1 MPGEAYQSAV
11 QRVKDLQAQG
21 FNIKPP
27 SEQETVNFREKVFNL
42 FMENIVNNLEGRFL
56 PVIQKFEVFNTR
68 KFPDD
73 NSTSHGEEDI
83 KMLAEHFGLVVD
95 KTLHEWRQVR
105 ESIADSGLAADKAM
119 EWVTINLKVSHT
131 NLFKL
136 AAVGLLIPTSTS
148 DCERGFSTLK
158 RVKTTHRAS
167 LSPPVLNA
175 ILTVGMLGPAIE
187 KVDINAMVKIWHKEK
202 PRRSQ
207 L

>member
-11 QRVKDLQAQG
+11 QRVEDLQAKG

-27 SEQETVNFREKVFNL
+27 AEQETVNFREK
-42 FMENIVNNLEGRFL
+42 
-56 PVIQKFEVFNTR
+56 
-68 KFPDD
+68 
-73 NSTSHGEEDI
+73 
-83 KMLAEHFGLVVD
+83 MLAEHIGLVVD
-95 KTLHEWRQVR
+95 KTLHEWCQVR

-119 EWVTINLKVSHT
+119 EWVTTNLNVSHT

-167 LSPPVLNA
+167 LSPPFLNP
-175 ILTVGMLGPAIE
+175 LLPVGMLGPPIE
-187 KVDINAMVKIWHKEK
+187 KVISTPW
-202 PRRSQ
+202 
-207 L
+207 